1 MKQFFTLALL
11 VIISLSAE
19 AQVGTVYRLQGTLG
33 GNVTAVTNGTAA
45 DGFRRSSIW
54 KVVNADGSLG
64 ANQSPTSGATLQIFG
79 INLEVT
85 STMNLSAF
93 DFTIQIRS
101 EYRDFGGTG
110 GTIRLHRGRL
120 HVNDVTLTLG
130 SNSSIT
136 LGWGMYST
144 TSPTVTY
151 FLPGF
156 LRLQDQ
162 SAIFIGTTTVA
173 DRRSASNGD
182 SYLNANAYNV
192 TATSG
197 TNFDNA
203 TSNNTSNSGTIT
215 VIPTGTQPPTANITN
230 KMIARPGGALF
241 TNFALFY
248 NAASGAGGTAAAPLP
263 VQLINFNAA
272 KATGK
277 VVLTWT
283 TAQEINS
290 DYFDVQRSTD
300 ATNWKSVAIV
310 KAAGNSGTIRNYHT
324 EDAGSFTG
332 NVYYRIKM
340 VDKDATHANS
350 NIARLSFAA
359 SNGKIFAYP
368 NPASNYTVINSD
380 QALSGKIQ
388 VEVINSVSGV
398 RMLQQVFTN
407 PGNSFRLNMNQLP
420 AGNYVV
426 NVYSEQALLQ
436 AIKIAKY

>member
-33 GNVTAVTNGTAA
+33 GTVTASTNGTNSTT
-45 DGFRRSSIW
+45 GFRRSSIW

-79 INLEVT
+79 ITLSVPDVND
-85 STMNLSAF
+85 MDLSAF
-93 DFTIQIRS
+93 TFNIQIRS
-101 EYRDFGGTG
+101 EGISATTQNVGMLHSNDRPITFGS
-110 GTIRLHRGRL
+110 
-120 HVNDVTLTLG
+120 G
-130 SNSSIT
+130 STIT
-136 LGWGMYST
+136 LGWGIST
-144 TSPTVTY
+144 FNNIVY
-151 FLPGF
+151 FFPGY
-156 LRLQDQ
+156 LRLQDND
-162 SAIFIGTTTVA
+162 ADIIIGTTTIA
-173 DRRSASNGD
+173 STGSSNG
-182 SYLNANAYNV
+182 SFYLNANAYIVN
-192 TATSG
+192 ATSG
-197 TNFDNA
+197 TQYNLAVGTPASSHIMSGANA
-203 TSNNTSNSGTIT
+203 
-215 VIPTGTQPPTANITN
+215 PTANITN
-230 KMIARPGGALF
+230 KTIARVGGALF
-241 TNFALFY
+241 TQFALFY
-248 NAASGAGGTAAAPLP
+248 NPPAGAGGSSVAPLP

-290 DYFDVQRSTD
+290 DYFEVQRSTD

>member
-1 MKQFFTLALL
+1 MKQFFTLL
-11 VIISLSAE
+11 VLVFTAVAAN
-19 AQVGTVYRLQGTLG
+19 AQTGTIYRLQGTAG
-33 GNVTAVTNGTAA
+33 GTVNVSSNTHTGTNG
-45 DGFRRSSIW
+45 FLRSTIW
-54 KVVNADGSLG
+54 QVISSTTNPAWVGTNR
-64 ANQSPTSGATLQIFG
+64 SPQTGATLQIFG
-79 INLEVT
+79 ITLSIQDNADID
-85 STMNLSAF
+85 LSAF
-93 DFTIQIRS
+93 DFNIQIRS
-101 EYRDFGGTG
+101 EGTSATSQNVGMLHSNDRPITFGAG
-110 GTIRLHRGRL
+110 
-120 HVNDVTLTLG
+120 
-130 SNSSIT
+130 SSIT
-136 LGWGMYST
+136 LGWGMRTFNNIVYFFPGYLHLQENGADIIIGST
-144 TSPTVTY
+144 TIAST
-151 FLPGF
+151 G
-156 LRLQDQ
+156 
-162 SAIFIGTTTVA
+162 SN
-173 DRRSASNGD
+173 RSSY
-182 SYLNANAYNV
+182 YLNANAYNV
-192 TATSG
+192 NATSG
-197 TNFDNA
+197 TQYNLAVGAPSSTHIMSGANA
-203 TSNNTSNSGTIT
+203 
-215 VIPTGTQPPTANITN
+215 PTANITN
-230 KMIARPGGALF
+230 KTVARVGGALF
-241 TNFALFY
+241 TIYPYFY
-248 NAASGAGGTAAAPLP
+248 NPPAGAGGSSVAPLP